1 MDLYERVTYDG
12 CFYVD
17 SFVYN
22 PDNGLVIVDFLG
34 NPDLPDIVRVL
45 EFTNVRDYTENRQK
59 DWSENMI
66 QSVIGIDID
75 DKYPDASGIRYEIT
89 MDEVIVKLTTAD
101 APVIINLQ

>member
-1 MDLYERVTYDG
+1 MDLYKRVTCGG

-22 PDNGLVIVDFLG
+22 PDNGQVIVDFLG

-45 EFTNVRDYTENRQK
+45 EFTNVRDYTENRTK
-59 DWSENMI
+59 DWSENYI
-66 QSVIGIDID
+66 QSVIGVDE
-75 DKYPDASGIRYEIT
+75 YPEATGVFYHII

-101 APVIINLQ
+101 TPVIIDLQ

>member
-1 MDLYERVTYDG
+1 MNLYERVTYDG

-22 PDNGLVIVDFLG
+22 PDKGQVIVDFLG

-45 EFTNVRDYTENRQK
+45 EFTNVRDHTENRTK
-59 DWSENMI
+59 DWSEDLI
-66 QSVIGIDID
+66 QSVIGIDE
-75 DKYPDASGIRYEIT
+75 YPEATGICYHII

-101 APVIINLQ
+101 APVIIDLE